1 MNIEIANRLVQLRK
15 QNNLSQEELAAR
27 IGISRQAVSK
37 WERAEASPDTD
48 NLILLARLY
57 NVSLDDLL
65 RTEDSS
71 EELIQEEAAGAD
83 ASAETPTGGQA
94 PAEGETVPD
103 SGKDNK
109 HVSIG
114 WSGIHV
120 VDGEEQVH
128 VGWRGIHV
136 DDGKDHVHIGGG
148 RVCVEEDG
156 IVITDEEWK
165 KNRWLRFPFPV
176 LAALVFFALGFG
188 GGWWHPGWLVFLTVP
203 LYYSLAD
210 CVTHRRNWGGLVVTA
225 LCLGGFF
232 LLGIWKNLWHP
243 GWLFLV
249 PIPLYYILYDCV
261 RTHKPIMRAI
271 YPILAALVFFALGFG
286 GGWWHP
292 GWLVFLTIPLYYS
305 LADVVSGR
313 KSLRHFAYPVLA
325 TLAFFL
331 LGFLGNWWS
340 WCWLVFLT
348 IPLYYALFPEDRVKV
363 NHMENGGETADQIDE
378 ESDLQ
383 E

>member
-83 ASAETPTGGQA
+83 ASAEAPTGGQA

-136 DDGKDHVHIGGG
+136 DDGKDRVHIGGG

-176 LAALVFFALGFG
+176 
-188 GGWWHPGWLVFLTVP
+188 
-203 LYYSLAD
+203 
-210 CVTHRRNWGGLVVTA
+210 
-225 LCLGGFF
+225 
-232 LLGIWKNLWHP
+232 
-243 GWLFLV
+243 
-249 PIPLYYILYDCV
+249 
-261 RTHKPIMRAI
+261 
-271 YPILAALVFFALGFG
+271 LAALVFFALGFG

-363 NHMENGGETADQIDE
+363 NHTENGGETADQIDE